1 MPTPCFDHSR
11 VYSKRIR
18 HLSTRQKSCL
28 RLYKLTQSGLADG
41 RDLAEAIKLQGIV
54 SRADWALQKVGIAG
68 TKYALDRLRGYG
80 GSPRRPM
87 LGYRGDGEAL
97 MESLDEILQLEKTL

>member
-1 MPTPCFDHSR
+1 M
-11 VYSKRIR
+11 
-18 HLSTRQKSCL
+18 
-28 RLYKLTQSGLADG
+28 
-41 RDLAEAIKLQGIV
+41 KLQGIV